1 MKQIINYFAEVS
13 MPIHQIFNTSNMSYN
28 VRFFKNYTVEN
39 HFHKNFELIVV
50 INGEIECTINKMT
63 EILHPGDLALC
74 LSNEL
79 HMYIPIGE
87 AYYCCIVFSEDL
99 IASFSNEVK
108 GKRGTSIKFNMSD
121 AMYAYINESLIYNK
135 NPDTFLLKS
144 SLYAICSAFKQ
155 QIVLEKNTDTEQALM
170 LSISNYINEHYLDD
184 ITLKSMAEELKY
196 QYNYL
201 SRCFA
206 KIFNMPF
213 KDFVNTYR
221 IEHAMLLLDE
231 NKKSIAQIAY
241 DSGFQSVRNFNHVFR
256 KKTGITPIEYRMN
269 KKAKSPDWEM
279 EISDPTHDIFNE

>member
-1 MKQIINYFAEVS
+1 MKQIINYRTEVS

-74 LSNEL
+74 LSNE
-79 HMYIPIGE
+79 
-87 AYYCCIVFSEDL
+87 
-99 IASFSNEVK
+99 VK
-108 GKRGTSIKFNMSD
+108 GKRGTSIRFNMSD

-155 QIVLEKNTDTEQALM
+155 QIVLEKNTDTEHALM

-184 ITLKSMAEELKY
+184 ITLKSMSEELKY